1 MKTSHRGPVA
11 CKGSGK
17 GTHNKVKEGAHML
30 GFFHKGKPAEAQGGL
45 GGDAHLRYDLGA
57 GAVSM
62 GMSGDWQLA
71 VEKGSTQVRVGS
83 AIFGARNY
91 Y

>member
-1 MKTSHRGPVA
+1 MGMATFTDDQSQV
-11 CKGSGK
+11 GSEFSRLRTIFDNLK
-17 GTHNKVKEGAHML
+17 QRYFADD
-30 GFFHKGKPAEAQGGL
+30 AQF
-45 GGDAHLRYDLGA
+45 DT
-57 GAVSM
+57 VSM